1 MAIRL
6 PTNKQAAADTA
17 LSDIRETS
25 QRCRA
30 LLDVITGDGFSYFST
45 LDGELQEAYLHQA
58 FMLTAEV
65 NDLQP
70 QRCKRKREAQ
80 HEDFNSSADFR

>member
-65 NDLQP
+65 NDLAAAALQA
-70 QRCKRKREAQ
+70 QAEAQ

>member
-65 NDLQP
+65 NDLAAAA
-70 QRCKRKREAQ
+70 KRKREAQ